1 MSKFVPSGSRSAREQ
16 SLQEARRRERE
27 AELARKKKEKKIIL
41 LVVAIA
47 VIVAIAVTVTV
58 VLVKQSKGQGN
69 NTQSGQNETSAQN
82 PAETWP
88 EHEAPAMADLD
99 FSAVD
104 AASVTVTQEK
114 TNYVRMTIKD
124 HGEVII
130 RLFPEVAPITVDN
143 FQDLVA
149 QGFYD
154 GLTFHRIVD
163 EFMAQGGDPSGN
175 GSGESPNT
183 IRGEFS
189 VNGWEN
195 NLSHVRGVI
204 SMARTKVYDSASCQ
218 FFIMLA
224 DKYKSSLDGSYAA
237 FGYVCAG
244 METIDSLTTVE
255 RSVNSLGEIATP
267 VEPVVIEKI
276 EFVTV
281 GE

>member
-1 MSKFVPSGSRSAREQ
+1 MKAIIETSMGTIEV
-16 SLQEARRRERE
+16 
-27 AELARKKKEKKIIL
+27 ELFADK
-41 LVVAIA
+41 AP
-47 VIVAIAVTVTV
+47 VTVENFVGLATGT
-58 VLVKQSKGQGN
+58 KEF
-69 NTQSGQNETSAQN
+69 T
-82 PAETWP
+82 
-88 EHEAPAMADLD
+88 DL
-99 FSAVD
+99 
-104 AASVTVTQEK
+104 K
-114 TNYVRMTIKD
+114 TGKKTKRK
-124 HGEVII
+124 
-130 RLFPEVAPITVDN
+130 
-143 FQDLVA
+143 
-149 QGFYD
+149 FYD

-244 METIDSLTTVE
+244 MDAIDSLTTVE

-276 EFVTV
+276 EFVNV